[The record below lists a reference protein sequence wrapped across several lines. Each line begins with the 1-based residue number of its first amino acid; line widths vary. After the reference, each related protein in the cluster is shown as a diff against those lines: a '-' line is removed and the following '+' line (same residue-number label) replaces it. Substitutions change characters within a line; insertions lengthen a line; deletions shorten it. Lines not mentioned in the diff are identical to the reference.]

1 MAINLST
8 ATQNAIANAVVALMD
23 ADVGAA
29 SIQLRTGA
37 SPGANNAA
45 TGTLLATLAF
55 NDPSFAAAVL
65 GVATMDNT
73 PVLST
78 TGVAAGTAGY
88 FRITD
93 NSGDVIFDGTIT
105 VTGGG
110 GDLEMNTTTI
120 SVGLTVEITAG
131 TITEPAS

>member
-1 MAINLST
+1 MAVNLST

-55 NDPSFAAAVL
+55 NDPSFAAAAL
-65 GVATMDNT
+65 GVATMDNI
-73 PVLST
+73 PVLSAV
-78 TGVAAGTAGY
+78 GVAAGTAGY

-93 NSGDVIFDGTIT
+93 NSGDVIMDGTIT
-105 VTGGG
+105 ATGGG
-110 GDLEMNTTTI
+110 GDLEMNTTTVSI
-120 SVGLTVEITAG
+120 GLTVEITAG

>member
-1 MAINLST
+1 MAVNLST
-8 ATQNAIANAVVALMD
+8 ATRNAMANAVVAIMD

-29 SIQLRTGA
+29 SIQIRTGA

-45 TGTLLATLAF
+45 TGTLLATMAF
-55 NDPSFAAAVL
+55 SDPSFTAAVA

-78 TGVAAGTAGY
+78 TGLAAGTAGY

-93 NSGDVIFDGTIT
+93 NSGDVTLDGTVT

-110 GDLEMNTTTI
+110 GDLELNTTTI
-120 SVGLTVEITAG
+120 SVGVTVEITAG
-131 TITEPAS
+131 SITEPAS

>member
-8 ATQNAIANAVVALMD
+8 ALQNALADTVVAFLD
-23 ADVGAA
+23 ADAGAA

-37 SPGANNAA
+37 SPGANAVA

-73 PVLST
+73 PVLSAV
-78 TGVAAGTAGY
+78 GAAAGTAGY

-93 NSGDVIFDGTIT
+93 NSGDVAFDGTIT
-105 VTGGG
+105 ATGGG
-110 GDLEMNTTTI
+110 GDLELNTTTI
-120 SVGLTVEITAG
+120 SVGVTVEITAG
-131 TITEPAS
+131 TITQPAS

>member
-8 ATQNAIANAVVALMD
+8 ALQNALADRVVAFLD
-23 ADVGAA
+23 ADVGPA
-29 SIQLRTGA
+29 SIGIRTGA

-55 NDPSFAAAVL
+55 NDPSFAAAAL
-65 GVATMDNT
+65 GIATMDNT
-73 PVLST
+73 PVLTT
-78 TGVAAGTAGY
+78 TGLAAGTAGY

-93 NSGDVIFDGTIT
+93 NSGDVAFDGTVT

-131 TITEPAS
+131 TITQPAS

>member
-8 ATQNAIANAVVALMD
+8 AAQNAIVNAITALMD

-78 TGVAAGTAGY
+78 VGVAAGTAGY

-93 NSGDVIFDGTIT
+93 NSGDVIMDGTIT
-105 VTGGG
+105 TTGGG

-120 SVGLTVEITAG
+120 SAGLTVEITAG

>member
-8 ATQNAIANAVVALMD
+8 AAQNAIVNAITALMD

-55 NDPSFAAAVL
+55 NDPSFAAAIL

-93 NSGDVIFDGTIT
+93 NSGDVIMDGTIT

>member
-105 VTGGG
+105 VAGGG

>member
-1 MAINLST
+1 VAINMST
-8 ATQNAIANAVVALMD
+8 ALQNAIADRVVTFLD

-29 SIQLRTGA
+29 HIQIRTGG

-45 TGTLLATLAF
+45 TGTLLATLDF

-78 TGVAAGTAGY
+78 TGLAAGTAGY

-93 NSGDVIFDGTIT
+93 NSGDVAFDGTIT

-110 GDLEMNTTTI
+110 GDLELNTLTV
-120 SVGLTVEITAG
+120 SVGVTVEITAG